1 VRFWIAA
8 AAAAASVAG
17 LTGASFLSPLA
28 VAAVTAVLCAAAAI
42 GWPHILGVPARKTQS
57 AAIGISAIA
66 ATAAAAFTP
75 GPGFM
80 IWFPGAVALGVGA
93 VFLIQLLRG
102 TGQSHRLEST
112 FGASSG
118 VFAVALGSGWAAA
131 DRLAVLSG
139 GSGGMLAAG
148 ISILAALAAA
158 VLPLPFRV
166 AAPLVPAAGALAG
179 WLGAVLIPGVPAL
192 PAVLL
197 GLLSGAV
204 LLSGRSLLA
213 AREEALNPAAALS
226 AGITPVLAIGALVYF
241 LDALPLT

>member
-1 VRFWIAA
+1 MRFWIAA
-8 AAAAASVAG
+8 AAAAASLAG

-28 VAAVTAVLCAAAAI
+28 VAAVTAVLCAAAAV

-57 AAIGISAIA
+57 AAIGLSALA

-80 IWFPGAVALGVGA
+80 VWFPGAVALGVGA

-131 DRLAVLSG
+131 DRLAVNSAGTGVL
-139 GSGGMLAAG
+139 LVAG
-148 ISILAALAAA
+148 ISILAALAATL
-158 VLPLPFRV
+158 LPLPDRV
-166 AAPLVPAAGALAG
+166 GAALVPASGALAG
-179 WLGAVLIPGVPAL
+179 WLGALLTAGVPVL
-192 PAVLL
+192 PAVLV
-197 GLLSGAV
+197 GLVSGAV
-204 LLSGRSLLA
+204 LVSGRRLLA
-213 AREEALNPAAALS
+213 AREEPLNPAAALS

-241 LDALPLT
+241 LDALLLS